1 MKKRKK
7 KSRITKGERILYG
20 SAVFAAF
27 FTVVLQIFCG
37 TNVGNLKM
45 EVEKVKYEI
54 TNKEKKKRLLLIVIV
69 FL

>member
-1 MKKRKK
+1 MRKRKR
-7 KSRITKGERILYG
+7 KSRITKGEKILYG

-37 TNVGNLKM
+37 TNIGNLKM

-54 TNKEKKKRLLLIVIV
+54 TNQ
-69 FL
+69 